1 MVAKGS
7 YLFSSVA
14 EDVQEYLVD
23 GVMSLYKGCKT
34 AASVAVSFPL
44 KAGVRQ
50 GSALSPFLFIML
62 MDILT
67 EDARDGSLMELF
79 YADHLALCEEPLNE
93 IMDKYGR

>member
-1 MVAKGS
+1 M
-7 YLFSSVA
+7 A

-23 GVMSLYKGCKT
+23 GVMSLYKGCKA

-44 KAGVRQ
+44 K
-50 GSALSPFLFIML
+50 ALSPFLFIML